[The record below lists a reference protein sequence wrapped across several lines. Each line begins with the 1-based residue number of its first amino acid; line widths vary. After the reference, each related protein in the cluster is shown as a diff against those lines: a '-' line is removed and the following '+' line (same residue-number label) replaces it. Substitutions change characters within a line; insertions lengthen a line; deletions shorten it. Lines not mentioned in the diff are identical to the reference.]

1 MSGGDLT
8 LMVEANIG
16 NCVLKQENSRKS
28 DDVQAVGALL
38 VSLKEPGTSGRKPGT
53 LHLERPHDVS
63 ELCNDFIRQ
72 CATSSAEALL
82 QVSGTQTS

>member
-1 MSGGDLT
+1 MSGRDLT

-16 NCVLKQENSRKS
+16 NCVLKQENGRKS

-63 ELCNDFIRQ
+63 ELCNDFIGQ

>member
-16 NCVLKQENSRKS
+16 NCVLKQEHSRKS
-28 DDVQAVGALL
+28 NDVQAVRALL
-38 VSLKEPGTSGRKPGT
+38 VSLKEPGTSSCKPGT

-63 ELCNDFIRQ
+63 ELCNDFIGQ